1 MSRLGLG
8 IDPLDVLVTNPAVW
22 VAAITVIGGIAGGL
36 ITAAVTRKKDASE
49 TALDALTLLVKT
61 QSEDNL
67 QINERL
73 RRVEAE
79 VESLK
84 RDNRLIK
91 EKYSVAI
98 TYAHVLRTRGAPLLD
113 LLDSAGIPH
122 GPIPEVPALIA
133 ADFMRAADTSI
144 I

>member
-1 MSRLGLG
+1 MDG
-8 IDPLDVLVTNPAVW
+8 LVTNPAVW

-98 TYAHVLRTRGAPLLD
+98 TYAHVLRTRGAALLELLD
-113 LLDSAGIPH
+113 TSGIPH
-122 GPIPEVPALIA
+122 GPIPEVPELIA
-133 ADFMRAADTSI
+133 ADFMRATNSGLV
-144 I
+144 